1 MSTILTSTGITFP
14 DSTTQPTA
22 TQFVKISSATGEGAA
37 INAYREWTGLYALGY
52 NAYRL
57 HLAKFNTG
65 SAQGTMRLHVSNNA
79 GTWQTGAYYYNNRF
93 LCIDSSIT
101 YMPVAYYQQASAF
114 YGLVTGAQNMTAANM
129 IIEIFNCQNN
139 SMQPL
144 ISMMA
149 TGSGSSV
156 AHSGSWQQAH
166 GYNTNVYTGVDGFRI
181 YNDTD
186 TWTCN
191 WSLYGMKYA

>member
-1 MSTILTSTGITFP
+1 MSTILTSTDITFP

-22 TQFVKISSATGEGAA
+22 TQFVKISSGSDGAA
-37 INAYREWTGLYALGY
+37 INVYREWTGLYALGY

-57 HLAKFNTG
+57 HLTKFNTG
-65 SAQGTMRLHVSNNA
+65 SFQGTMRLQVSNNA
-79 GTWQTGAYYYNNRF
+79 GTWQTGANYFNNRF

-101 YMPVAYYQQASAF
+101 YMPVAYYKQTSSF
-114 YGLVTGAQNMTAANM
+114 YGMVTGAQNLMAANM

-149 TGSGSSV
+149 TGSGSTTS
-156 AHSGSWQQAH
+156 HSGSWQQAH

-186 TWTCN
+186 SWSSN